1 MAPPVLRPLTR
12 ARATVFAG
20 PDVDVPPR
28 RRAVLAIFAMAIG
41 SFAIGTSEFVTMGLL
56 PDIADGLGVS
66 IPQGGY
72 LISAYAVG
80 VVLGAPVIAAAGARM
95 PRRRLLGVLML
106 FSAAAN
112 VLTAVAPGPVGV
124 TAARLLAGLP
134 HGAYFGVASLLAAS
148 LVLPERRGQAVSSV
162 MLGLAA
168 ANVVGVPAATWLGQA
183 VGWRSAY
190 WTVSA
195 IAVLCVLATAMLVPS
210 APGSSAAS
218 VRRELSA
225 LRRPQVWLTV
235 LVGMIGFG
243 GMFSMYSYIAP
254 LITDVTGMSAGSIP
268 LILLAFGVGGVLGTV
283 AGGRAADRALVPSL
297 VASLSLMVL
306 LLAGLTVLA
315 QTAIGITVGVFVIAF
330 NGSVLV
336 TCLQMR
342 LMDVAGDARTLGA
355 ALNHAS
361 LNAANAL
368 GAWLGG
374 LVIGAG
380 LGLLAPSWVGAA
392 LAAGGLGVLMV
403 SVLLERHTDQPT

>member
-1 MAPPVLRPLTR
+1 
-12 ARATVFAG
+12 
-20 PDVDVPPR
+20 
-28 RRAVLAIFAMAIG
+28 MAIG

>member
-1 MAPPVLRPLTR
+1 VLRPLAR

-106 FSAAAN
+106 CFAAAN

-134 HGAYFGVASLLAAS
+134 HGVYFGVASLLAAS

-195 IAVLCVLATAMLVPS
+195 IAVLCVLATAMLVPT

-225 LRRPQVWLTV
+225 LCRPQVWLTV

-403 SVLLERHTDQPT
+403 SVLWERHTDQPT

>member
-1 MAPPVLRPLTR
+1 MRADVPTRPVTPRVTPPVLRPLTR

-80 VVLGAPVIAAAGARM
+80 VVLGAPVIAAA
-95 PRRRLLGVLML
+95 
-106 FSAAAN
+106 N

-134 HGAYFGVASLLAAS
+134 HGAYFGVASLLAAC

-195 IAVLCVLATAMLVPS
+195 IAVLCVLAMAMLVPS
-210 APGSSAAS
+210 APGSSEAS

-254 LITDVTGMSAGSIP
+254 LITDVTGMSVGSIP
-268 LILLAFGVGGVLGTV
+268 LVLLAFGVGGVLGTV
-283 AGGRAADRALVPSL
+283 AGGRAADGALVPSL

-315 QTAIGITVGVFVIAF
+315 HTAIGITVGVFVIAF

-342 LMDVAGDARTLGA
+342 LVDVAGEARTLGA

-374 LVIGAG
+374 RRPHG
-380 LGLLAPSWVGAA
+380 VGAVGA
-392 LAAGGLGVLMV
+392 TH
-403 SVLLERHTDQPT
+403 RQPT